1 MATLSYPA
9 IRPTDSELL
18 VRFTANRDERAF
30 AALVK
35 RHAGLVQAVC
45 RRVLPNEQDAED
57 AFQATFLVLA
67 RSARSIRCRDSAA
80 SWLFKVAHRTAV
92 QAAMK
97 SHRRKETPLQD
108 DPVIPSDT
116 FAQIQDRETFEL
128 LAAEL
133 HRLPESYRAP
143 LILFYL
149 EGRSRGDA
157 AEELECT
164 DAAFKARLARG
175 RQILRQRLMRRG
187 VALSLAM
194 TAASASSQ
202 AATAS
207 LSPAVIERTI
217 SAGLEYAATGK
228 AGAACSVNSV
238 SLAQGTNPMLT
249 ATLTKSSLAVG
260 TLLAA
265 SLLAAVGM
273 GVHQLWAESSANPNG
288 NAVRRS
294 AVQTVNETADNHQDR
309 QTPTLLAL
317 GDGKSKARNSTK
329 PRKQEVIGS
338 KQINQSEKRILAA
351 LLEKTDIEFFDTA
364 LIDAMQFFSDLH
376 DIPIIIDETAL
387 TEEGI
392 STVEPITRKLS
403 GVSLKNALDIM
414 LKPLG
419 IAYLVED
426 GVLKIT
432 SQNVVQAR
440 NRKPQAVDLT
450 RPKETEQR
458 IIAALSET
466 TSIEF
471 FDTSLIDAVQFIAE
485 LHNIQILID
494 EPALGEEGITT
505 DEPISQVLSGISLES
520 VLNITLKPLGLTYM
534 IEDEVLKI
542 TTVEVEDSHK
552 ETRVYPTKDLA
563 AAGIEIEALVG
574 IIEKQADDEKV
585 SVEALADM
593 LAITQ
598 SQRQHR
604 KTVDLLEQLRRSDT
618 VEP

>member
-1 MATLSYPA
+1 M
-9 IRPTDSELL
+9 
-18 VRFTANRDERAF
+18 
-30 AALVK
+30 
-35 RHAGLVQAVC
+35 
-45 RRVLPNEQDAED
+45 
-57 AFQATFLVLA
+57 
-67 RSARSIRCRDSAA
+67 
-80 SWLFKVAHRTAV
+80 
-92 QAAMK
+92 
-97 SHRRKETPLQD
+97 
-108 DPVIPSDT
+108 
-116 FAQIQDRETFEL
+116 
-128 LAAEL
+128 
-133 HRLPESYRAP
+133 
-143 LILFYL
+143 
-149 EGRSRGDA
+149 
-157 AEELECT
+157 
-164 DAAFKARLARG
+164 
-175 RQILRQRLMRRG
+175 
-187 VALSLAM
+187 
-194 TAASASSQ
+194 
-202 AATAS
+202 
-207 LSPAVIERTI
+207 
-217 SAGLEYAATGK
+217 
-228 AGAACSVNSV
+228 
-238 SLAQGTNPMLT
+238 
-249 ATLTKSSLAVG
+249 
-260 TLLAA
+260 
-265 SLLAAVGM
+265 
-273 GVHQLWAESSANPNG
+273 
-288 NAVRRS
+288 
-294 AVQTVNETADNHQDR
+294 
-309 QTPTLLAL
+309 
-317 GDGKSKARNSTK
+317 
-329 PRKQEVIGS
+329 
-338 KQINQSEKRILAA
+338 
-351 LLEKTDIEFFDTA
+351 LEKTDIEFFDTA

-593 LAITQ
+593 LVITQ